1 VVDLVLMSNFGM
13 MSLVIGTIP
22 SIIAAIRNKK
32 NLEGFSLIGALG
44 ILTGQTVF
52 LFYFLL
58 LQDIITS
65 VLTLPLI
72 SFWAIVIFYK
82 LKTKFRRN

>member
-1 VVDLVLMSNFGM
+1 MVDLVLMSNFGM